1 MPLQLLRML
10 VYTAASQNE
19 ETRGPSPVM
28 SVPTIFDLCQ
38 PRDDVVRGAIQ
49 EADFA
54 ADLAQVLRGEAPD
67 ETKIPAQFFAN
78 THPTQGLKNLL
89 HNVCLRLAGR
99 GGEVSSIFRLH
110 TQYGGG
116 KTHSLIALTHAA
128 NGMQGVGSIDEF
140 VDPAIVPRGRVR
152 IAAFDGENADPASGR
167 TMGGG
172 VRALTPWGEL
182 AYQLAGASGYEAIR
196 ANDEKGVAPGA
207 ENIRALFG
215 GEPTLI
221 LLDELAVFLRK
232 AKTLPV
238 AEQLVPF
245 LTSLFKAVEGTPNAA
260 VVYTLAIGK
269 GGRAED
275 AYGAEHQFIADKMAE
290 AESVS
295 ARKATLLDP
304 TTEEE
309 TAQVVRRRLFKSI
322 DDGRA
327 TEVIAAYQQLL
338 TTFRDVL
345 PVERAGEDRIARFRR
360 GYPLHPEMMAAFT
373 NKLSTL
379 GNFQRVRGM
388 LRILARGIRH
398 LWEQRPAHAH
408 AVHLHHLDPGYALV
422 KQEIVTRLNLPLFDA
437 PIRNDVSGEEGGK
450 AALAQEFDSKVY
462 VGMPP
467 YGSIVARPILFHTLA
482 FNESLKGLNERE
494 LLYSVLAPGLDPSF
508 VDDARKRFIAES
520 AYLDDRPNVPLRF
533 LTEANL
539 TQVIR
544 RQENLIDAGEARG
557 VLNDAIK
564 AIFKDATLDLI
575 PFASEP
581 GDVPDDAG
589 DGRPY
594 LALIGYDADSVRAA
608 EVAVPPLVERIFRN
622 KGAGGT
628 DFRRHLNNVVFIVA
642 DEARKDD
649 MRRRVIYRLAL
660 DQLRK
665 PERLAELAEHQR
677 DRVKELYRRSEQEV
691 ALAIQQ
697 CYRHVFYPSRN
708 RLDGATVD
716 LNHSAIDVQSASEAP
731 GSGQKAVVRLL
742 RDLNKLRMEDDAP
755 DSPAY
760 IRDRTPLKKGQIT
773 TADLRAEFRKDPALP
788 MLVGDGIFVKAIR
801 LGVELAEYVYSS
813 GELLYGKGD
822 PPAQI
827 RIDEQSFVFTVAYAR
842 EKGIW
847 PRPDLPPPPPP
858 PPPPP
863 RGGGPAPRPGIDDG
877 AAPPPVPPDLVAEGV
892 LREALTRL
900 WEMARSRK
908 IAALGQLSLRLFDPS
923 DGFRLMGA
931 VNAVQ
936 GATKT
941 VRLEAG
947 YETSDSGET
956 NLSFTGPIN
965 DALPIKDFLDPQF
978 RAAKDRSFDLLFEL
992 DFAEGLALGG
1002 DAPETLTERLAR
1014 YSSGAAYVTASAK
1027 SQT

>member
-1 MPLQLLRML
+1 
-10 VYTAASQNE
+10 
-19 ETRGPSPVM
+19 M
-28 SVPTIFDLCQ
+28 SLPTIFDLCQ

-99 GGEVSSIFRLH
+99 GGEVSSLFRLH

-116 KTHSLIALTHAA
+116 KTHALIALTHAA
-128 NGMQGVGSIDEF
+128 NGMQGVGNIDEF

-152 IAAFDGENADPASGR
+152 VAAFDGENADPASGR
-167 TMGGG
+167 PMGAG

-182 AYQLAGASGYEAIR
+182 AFQLAGGAGYETLR

-269 GGRAED
+269 GGKAED

-309 TAQVVRRRLFKSI
+309 TAQVVRRRLFKAI
-322 DDGRA
+322 DDDRA
-327 TEVIAAYQQLL
+327 AAVIAAYQQLWA
-338 TTFRDVL
+338 THRDVL
-345 PVERAGEDRIARFRR
+345 PPERAGEDRIERFRR

-373 NKLSTL
+373 DKLSTL
-379 GNFQRVRGM
+379 SNFQRVRGM
-388 LRILARGIRH
+388 LRILARGVRH
-398 LWEQRPAHAH
+398 LWEQRPAHAY
-408 AVHLHHLDPGYALV
+408 AVHLHHLDPGFGPI
-422 KQEIVTRLNLPLFDA
+422 KQELVTRLNLPLFDA
-437 PIRNDVSGEEGGK
+437 PIRNDVSGEDGGK
-450 AALAQEFDSKVY
+450 AALAEEFDQKIY
-462 VGMPP
+462 AGMPP
-467 YGSIVARPILFHTLA
+467 YGSIVARPILFHSLA

-494 LLYSVLAPGLDPSF
+494 LLYSVLAPGIDPSF

-544 RQENLIDAGEARG
+544 RQENLIDAGEARN
-557 VLNDAIK
+557 VLNDTIK
-564 AIFKDATLDLI
+564 VIFKDATLDLI

-581 GDVPDDAG
+581 GDVPDDSG
-589 DGRPY
+589 EGKPY
-594 LALIGYDADSVRAA
+594 LVLIGYDADSVRAGEMA
-608 EVAVPPLVERIFRN
+608 IPPLVERIFRY
-622 KGAGGT
+622 KGASGT
-628 DFRRHLNNVVFIVA
+628 DFRRHLNNLVFIVA
-642 DEARKDD
+642 DEARKEEL
-649 MRRRVIYRLAL
+649 RRRVIYRLAL

-691 ALAIQQ
+691 AVAIQQ

-708 RLDGATVD
+708 RLEGASVD

-742 RDLNKLRMEDDAP
+742 RDLNKLRMEDDSP

-760 IRDRTPLKKGQIT
+760 IRDRTPLKKGQIS
-773 TADLRAEFRKDPALP
+773 TAELRAEFRRDAALP
-788 MLVGDGIFVKAIR
+788 MLIGDGIFVKAIR
-801 LGVELAEYVYSS
+801 QGIELGEYVYRS
-813 GELLYGKGD
+813 GDLLYGRGD

-827 RIDEQSFVFTVAYAR
+827 RIDEQSFVFTVAYAT

-847 PRPDLPPPPPP
+847 PRPAPPPPASPP
-858 PPPPP
+858 ASSPVPPSAPPA
-863 RGGGPAPRPGIDDG
+863 GGSTTPVSGVREGP
-877 AAPPPVPPDLVAEGV
+877 APPPVATELVAEGV

-900 WEMARSRK
+900 WEMARSRR
-908 IAALGQLSLRLFDPS
+908 INALGQLSLRLFDPT
-923 DGFRLMGA
+923 DAFRLMGA

-941 VRLEAG
+941 VHLDAG
-947 YETSDSGET
+947 YETSDNGEA
-956 NLSFTGPIN
+956 NVIFTGPIN

-978 RAAKDRSFDLLFEL
+978 RAAKDRSFNIEFKLV
-992 DFAEGLALGG
+992 FADGLALGG

-1014 YSSGAAYVTASAK
+1014 YSSGAAYVTATAK
-1027 SQT
+1027 SQS

>member
-1 MPLQLLRML
+1 MLL
-10 VYTAASQNE
+10 
-19 ETRGPSPVM
+19 
-28 SVPTIFDLCQ
+28 PTIFEICE

-54 ADLAQVLRGEAPD
+54 ADLAQVLRGEAPN
-67 ETKIPAQFFAN
+67 ETMFPAQFFAN

-89 HNVCLRLAGR
+89 RNVCLRLAGG

-116 KTHSLIALTHAA
+116 KTHALIALTHAA
-128 NGMQGVGSIDEF
+128 NGMEGVGAIDEF
-140 VDPAIVPRGRVR
+140 VDPAIVPHGRVR

-167 TMGGG
+167 AMGSG

-182 AYQLAGASGYEAIR
+182 AYQLAGAAGYEAIR

-207 ENIRALFG
+207 ENFRALFG

-232 AKTLPV
+232 AKSLAV
-238 AEQLVPF
+238 SEQLVPF

-260 VVYTLAIGK
+260 VVYTLAVGK

-275 AYGAEHQFIADKMAE
+275 AYGAENQLIADQMAE

-327 TEVIAAYQQLL
+327 EQVVAAYQSLW
-338 TTFRDVL
+338 TAHRDHL
-345 PVERAGEDRIARFRR
+345 PAERSGEDRIERFRR

-388 LRILARGIRH
+388 LRILARGVRQ
-398 LWEQRPAHAH
+398 LWERQPGNIH
-408 AVHLHHLDPGYALV
+408 AVHLHHLDPGYPLI

-437 PIRNDVSGEEGGK
+437 PIRNDVSADEGAK
-450 AALAQEFDSKVY
+450 AALAQEFDRKIY

-482 FNESLKGLNERE
+482 FNETLKGLNEKE
-494 LLYSVLAPGLDPSF
+494 LLYSVLAPDLDPSF

-544 RQENLIDAGEARG
+544 RQENLIDGGEVRS
-557 VLNDAIK
+557 VLNDTIK
-564 AIFKDATLDLI
+564 GIFKDAALDLI
-575 PFASEP
+575 AFASEP
-581 GDVPDDAG
+581 GDVPDDSG
-589 DGRPY
+589 EGKPY
-594 LALIGYDADSVRAA
+594 LALVGYDADSVRAS
-608 EVAVPPLVERIFRN
+608 EVTVPPLVERIFRH

-628 DFRRHLNNVVFIVA
+628 DFRRHLNNIIFIVA
-642 DEARKDD
+642 DEARKDE
-649 MRRRVIYRLAL
+649 MRRKVVYRLAL

-677 DRVKELYRRSEQEV
+677 DRVKELYRRSEQEL

-708 RLDGATVD
+708 RLDGAAVD
-716 LNHSAIDVQSASEAP
+716 LSHGAIDVQSASEAP

-742 RDLNKLRMEDDAP
+742 RDLNKIRMGDDPP
-755 DSPAY
+755 DFAGVHPRAHA
-760 IRDRTPLKKGQIT
+760 LEEG
-773 TADLRAEFRKDPALP
+773 ADLDRRTARRVPQGYGAA
-788 MLVGDGIFVKAIR
+788 GARSATIF
-801 LGVELAEYVYSS
+801 
-813 GELLYGKGD
+813 
-822 PPAQI
+822 
-827 RIDEQSFVFTVAYAR
+827 
-842 EKGIW
+842 
-847 PRPDLPPPPPP
+847 LPPRFARASRPESMSTVPATCSTARVIRRPRSASTNSRSSLPPLMPGTRASGRGPRRARRPSRSIHLPAGPP
-858 PPPPP
+858 G
-863 RGGGPAPRPGIDDG
+863 R
-877 AAPPPVPPDLVAEGV
+877 
-892 LREALTRL
+892 
-900 WEMARSRK
+900 
-908 IAALGQLSLRLFDPS
+908 
-923 DGFRLMGA
+923 
-931 VNAVQ
+931 
-936 GATKT
+936 
-941 VRLEAG
+941 
-947 YETSDSGET
+947 
-956 NLSFTGPIN
+956 
-965 DALPIKDFLDPQF
+965 
-978 RAAKDRSFDLLFEL
+978 
-992 DFAEGLALGG
+992 
-1002 DAPETLTERLAR
+1002 
-1014 YSSGAAYVTASAK
+1014 
-1027 SQT
+1027 